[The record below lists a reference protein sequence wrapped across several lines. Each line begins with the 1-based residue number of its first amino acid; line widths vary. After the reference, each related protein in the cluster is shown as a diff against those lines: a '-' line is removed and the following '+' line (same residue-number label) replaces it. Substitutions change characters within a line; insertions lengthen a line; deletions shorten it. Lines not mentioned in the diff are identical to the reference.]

1 MTRRP
6 ARGQSIPISEVEFLR
21 SLKDQR
27 DIDVRCL
34 VLYQAGWPL
43 RSIGEA
49 LPHPRP
55 RSTVRT
61 WVERA
66 HLLSRPHILEH
77 TPPSPTLVTPETY
90 IPKRPVSPG
99 ISEFDQNRLQT
110 LGPLAKTF
118 RSKMSPNHPARLAN
132 NWLTELTRDLHADGV
147 TVQEL
152 ADATGVTYRAMAKR
166 LGKVAK

>member
-6 ARGQSIPISEVEFLR
+6 ARGQSIPLPEVEFLR
-21 SLKDQR
+21 TLKDQR

-66 HLLSRPHILEH
+66 HLYSRPDILEH
-77 TPPSPTLVTPETY
+77 TPPSPTLVTPDVY
-90 IPKRPVSPG
+90 VPRRPVSPG
-99 ISEFDQNRLQT
+99 ISEFDRDRLRT

-118 RSKMSPNHPARLAN
+118 RAKMSPNHPARLAN
-132 NWLTELTRDLHADGV
+132 NWLTELTKDLHADGV
-147 TVQEL
+147 SVQEL

>member
-6 ARGQSIPISEVEFLR
+6 ARGQELPTSEVEFLR
-21 SLKDQR
+21 SLRDQR

-49 LPHPRP
+49 LPTPRP
-55 RSTVRT
+55 RSTIRT

-66 HLLSRPHILEH
+66 HRLSRPD
-77 TPPSPTLVTPETY
+77 TASYPVPTPTLATPEVY
-90 IPKRPVSPG
+90 IPRRTPSPG
-99 ISEFDQNRLQT
+99 ISPEDLDKLQT
-110 LGPLAKTF
+110 LAPLAKTF
-118 RSKMSPNHPARLAN
+118 RARMSPNHPARLAN
-132 NWLTELTRDLHADGV
+132 HWLTDLAKELHANGV
-147 TVQEL
+147 SVQEL
-152 ADATGVTYRAMAKR
+152 ANATGVTYRAMAKR

>member
-6 ARGQSIPISEVEFLR
+6 ARGQSIPLSEVEFLR
-21 SLKDQR
+21 TLKDQR

-49 LPHPRP
+49 LPNPRP
-55 RSTVRT
+55 RSTIRT

-66 HLLSRPHILEH
+66 HLYSRPDVLEH
-77 TPPSPTLVTPETY
+77 TPPSPTLVTPAEY
-90 IPKRPVSPG
+90 VPRRPVSPG
-99 ISEFDQNRLQT
+99 ISEEDRDKLQT

-132 NWLTELTRDLHADGV
+132 YWLTDLTKELHEEGV

>member
-6 ARGQSIPISEVEFLR
+6 ARGQSIPIPEVEFLR
-21 SLKDQR
+21 TLKDQR

-66 HLLSRPHILEH
+66 HLHSRPDTFNH
-77 TPPSPTLVTPETY
+77 PAPSPTLVTPDVY
-90 IPKRPVSPG
+90 VPRRPVSPG
-99 ISEFDQNRLQT
+99 ISEEDRSKLET
-110 LGPLAKTF
+110 LGPHAKTF

-132 NWLTELTRDLHADGV
+132 LWLTDLTKELHADGV
-147 TVQEL
+147 SVQEL

>member
-6 ARGQSIPISEVEFLR
+6 ARGQYIPTSEVEFLR
-21 SLKDQR
+21 TLKDQR

-49 LPHPRP
+49 LPNPRP

-66 HLLSRPHILEH
+66 PMHSRPDTLNH
-77 TPPSPTLVTPETY
+77 PVPSPTLLTPPEY
-90 IPKRPVSPG
+90 VHRRPVSPG
-99 ISEFDQNRLQT
+99 ISEEDLDKLQA
-110 LGPLAKTF
+110 LAPLAKTF
-118 RSKMSPNHPARLAN
+118 RSKMSPNNPARLAN
-132 NWLTELTRDLHADGV
+132 HWLTDLATELHERGV
-147 TVQEL
+147 SVQEL
-152 ADATGVTYRAMAKR
+152 ADATNVTYRAMAKR